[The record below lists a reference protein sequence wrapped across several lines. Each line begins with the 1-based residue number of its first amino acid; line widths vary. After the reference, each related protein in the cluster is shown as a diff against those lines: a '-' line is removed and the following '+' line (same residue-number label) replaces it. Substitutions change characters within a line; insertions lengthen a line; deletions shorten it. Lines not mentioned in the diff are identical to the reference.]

1 MRNFETACLLFCTAT
16 LSHIRGRPSIAHV
29 NASVQSAGFLCP
41 FEANT
46 YGIDFLSFQIE
57 DAGGSGAKLFEISK
71 DPNAPPPQLRV
82 DGIAREFTLCFN
94 FELTSPSPS
103 LSAQIPTKF

>member
-1 MRNFETACLLFCTAT
+1 MPV
-16 LSHIRGRPSIAHV
+16 PSIRT
-29 NASVQSAGFLCP
+29 AGFLCP

-57 DAGGSGAKLFEISK
+57 DAGGTGAKLFEISK

-82 DGIAREFTLCFN
+82 LWHPRVVDSTLAQSFFN
-94 FELTSPSPS
+94 LNFLAALAKIVRLFPF
-103 LSAQIPTKF
+103 QISTKL